1 MLRYIGRRLLQSIFV
16 LFAVSVF
23 SFSLMHMADGSPARL
38 MVPDGASEEVIAA
51 VEHEMGL
58 DQPLYI
64 QYINY
69 MKDVLH
75 GDLGTSIQYK
85 LPNSQIIA
93 ERLPNSA
100 ALTLGTVLI
109 GCPLCIPLGIIAG
122 SNRGKPADFFA
133 MFFALLGNSMSAVWL
148 GVLNVFIFSVWLGVL
163 PSRGTGGIEYAI
175 LPALTLGYP
184 MAAEITRVGRS
195 GMIDA
200 LGEDYITATYAKGI
214 SRTMVNWKYA
224 FKNAL
229 IPVIT
234 LIGVSI
240 GFYMAGAVVVE
251 TIFGW
256 PGIGQLI
263 NQAVGNR
270 DYTLVQSILLISAAL
285 FTLINLVVDIINS
298 FIDPR
303 VSLE

>member
-1 MLRYIGRRLLQSIFV
+1 
-16 LFAVSVF
+16 
-23 SFSLMHMADGSPARL
+23 
-38 MVPDGASEEVIAA
+38 
-51 VEHEMGL
+51 
-58 DQPLYI
+58 
-64 QYINY
+64 
-69 MKDVLH
+69 
-75 GDLGTSIQYK
+75 
-85 LPNSQIIA
+85 
-93 ERLPNSA
+93 
-100 ALTLGTVLI
+100 
-109 GCPLCIPLGIIAG
+109 
-122 SNRGKPADFFA
+122 
-133 MFFALLGNSMSAVWL
+133 
-148 GVLNVFIFSVWLGVL
+148 
-163 PSRGTGGIEYAI
+163 
-175 LPALTLGYP
+175 
-184 MAAEITRVGRS
+184 
-195 GMIDA
+195 MIDA